1 MRNERIFIF
10 YDEAATN
17 IDEYIDLSIVS
28 QIYKERWI
36 GVVVFEAMC
45 KQMFREGEK
54 PLS

>member
-1 MRNERIFIF
+1 MRNERIIIS
-10 YDEAATN
+10 YDEDATN

-45 KQMFREGEK
+45 EHMFRACEK